1 MSVSGKL
8 HDPNSGVRRVILTTA
23 PELHPFSNSPG
34 AAQNYFCH
42 GFDMKG
48 FQYQI
53 DLQAMPAGVSIDQIQ
68 ANQVWWV
75 EKRTSLYRLYL
86 YAGTYDPTTRQI
98 TSTAS
103 LPATA
108 NSNLNNLTVAS
119 GVSISGGLSVYN
131 NPVAVTNIATQL
143 NVYNNALITA
153 NLTVSGS
160 ITQTGVPVVNNV
172 WSVGPSAVVTISG
185 YNTYLII
192 MNGYG
197 SRGTTGYLTYWFN
210 QSYSPSM
217 LAPATLITLNTYAL
231 TANADYSSSATAI
244 FQPTGGYSTPWY
256 AGTVNQTYSA
266 GNATAVVV
274 GLN

>member
-8 HDPNSGVRRVILTTA
+8 HDSNSGVRRVILTTA

-86 YAGTYDPTTRQI
+86 YAGQYDTTTRQI
-98 TSTAS
+98 TSTAV
-103 LPATA
+103 LPPPA
-108 NSNLNNLTVAS
+108 NSTFNAVTISGLTVS
-119 GVSISGGLSVYN
+119 GNTSISG
-131 NPVAVTNIATQL
+131 
-143 NVYNNALITA
+143 
-153 NLTVSGS
+153 NLTVSGT
-160 ITQTGVPVVNNV
+160 ITQANVPVVNNV

-197 SRGTTGYLTYWFN
+197 GRGTIGFLTYLFN
-210 QSYSPSM
+210 QSYNSSM
-217 LAPATLITLNTYAL
+217 LAPTTLITLNTYQPVSGG
-231 TANADYSSSATAI
+231 DYSSSATAV

-256 AGTVNQTYSA
+256 AETVNQNYTA